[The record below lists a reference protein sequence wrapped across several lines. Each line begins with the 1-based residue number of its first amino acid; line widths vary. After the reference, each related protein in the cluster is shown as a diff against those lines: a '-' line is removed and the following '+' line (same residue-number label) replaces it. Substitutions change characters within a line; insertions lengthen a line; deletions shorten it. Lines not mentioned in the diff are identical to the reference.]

1 MIESNVVEPVSEFSV
16 VSQEHIMN
24 RLNTALN
31 DMRVSYDEVE
41 IEWKIKY
48 RMHVQ
53 SCVLNVK

>member
-1 MIESNVVEPVSEFSV
+1 MNESIVVEPVSEFSV

-53 SCVLNVK
+53 SCILNVK